1 MRRIY
6 TIFLTL
12 CLLLSCSNVGF
23 AQHVGALQEYQ
34 QARTYASGKHWKEA
48 LPFLERALK
57 IDPGYADALYMKA
70 ICHMSLEEYDKAVPL
85 LKRLTG
91 LRPEFVNGWGL
102 LSQCYVQL
110 NQLDNAK
117 NAIGELSKAPGGGPE
132 SRYMSGVLY
141 WIKGD
146 LTKAESEWLEA
157 IRLRPEMAK
166 AHYNLGMLYRL
177 KGDRVRASSFL
188 NDAVRHNPDNPN
200 YRLGLGILQY
210 EMGHK
215 VNGAGNLDKVRAQ
228 MERTDLSSLALAYQM
243 YVNKRYEAAEKA
255 AARAYKENGEL
266 TEAYLL
272 RGKCL
277 LELGQD
283 KEAKEMFL
291 KVTKMDKNIK
301 EAKQALDKIAA
312 KEKAAREKAEREKA
326 EAEAKAKAAQA
337 AESESVAAPTAEP
350 TKGAANES
358 SEAKAGSG
366 AKPEKTIF

>member
-1 MRRIY
+1 M
-6 TIFLTL
+6 
-12 CLLLSCSNVGF
+12 
-23 AQHVGALQEYQ
+23 
-34 QARTYASGKHWKEA
+34 
-48 LPFLERALK
+48 
-57 IDPGYADALYMKA
+57 
-70 ICHMSLEEYDKAVPL
+70 
-85 LKRLTG
+85 
-91 LRPEFVNGWGL
+91 
-102 LSQCYVQL
+102 
-110 NQLDNAK
+110 
-117 NAIGELSKAPGGGPE
+117 
-132 SRYMSGVLY
+132 
-141 WIKGD
+141 
-146 LTKAESEWLEA
+146 
-157 IRLRPEMAK
+157 
-166 AHYNLGMLYRL
+166 
-177 KGDRVRASSFL
+177 
-188 NDAVRHNPDNPN
+188 RHNPDNPN

-337 AESESVAAPTAEP
+337 AESENVAAPTAEP
-350 TKGAANES
+350 TQGAANES